1 MGMAILMGLAV
12 ATALGAPTEPHPR
25 LERTSIPGCGCAFYA
40 PSGVKID
47 APVTSEDGSLVWTV
61 DTDLGDG
68 FHAGVIAVKFKERL
82 ADGPAEERGAL
93 LESYL
98 EFLKGQLNVVGAVGV
113 GRGHTLDSEPSAVG
127 VIDFWKD
134 KAGDEWA
141 IKGWVN
147 PDRLAV
153 MFIYGPRSY
162 DLVTWKGLFF
172 DGFRFADE
180 APASVPA
187 KEP

>member
-1 MGMAILMGLAV
+1 MVMALVFWV
-12 ATALGAPTEPHPR
+12 AAAMARAPAEDPHPR

-40 PSGVKID
+40 PSGITID

-61 DTDLGDG
+61 DSDLGGG

-82 ADGPAEERGAL
+82 ADGPPEERGAL

-98 EFLKGQLNVVGAVGV
+98 EFLKGQLNVSEAAGV

-134 KAGDEWA
+134 KDGDEWA
-141 IKGWVN
+141 INGWVN
-147 PDRLAV
+147 QDRLAV
-153 MFIYGPRSY
+153 MFVYGPRSY
-162 DLVTWKGLFF
+162 DIITWKEMFF
-172 DGFRFADE
+172 NGFRFADD
-180 APASVPA
+180 APATTPATVP
-187 KEP
+187 